1 MLLDEIE
8 KAHVDLFNILLQVMD
23 HGKLT
28 DNNGKKVD
36 FRNVILIMT
45 TNAGASEGAKESI
58 GFGRLSL
65 HRRGTRARRGETD
78 PVQRGHAAYGY
89 AITTLLTTY
98 RIYCIGFA
106 NVTNQSE
113 INALSDIVAR
123 SSSSS

>member
-1 MLLDEIE
+1 
-8 KAHVDLFNILLQVMD
+8 
-23 HGKLT
+23 
-28 DNNGKKVD
+28 
-36 FRNVILIMT
+36 
-45 TNAGASEGAKESI
+45 
-58 GFGRLSL
+58 L

-113 INALSDIVAR
+113 IMPCLTSWLGPRPHPEERVRRKGAAGSNGRARVSKDEDEPAYSPSCFETHRSALWVWRQLHSR
-123 SSSSS
+123 